1 MKLFVYKT
9 LFIFVSI
16 FIIFQLTIGLKI
28 KQFEKKI
35 EKFKSEENIENVKNK
50 IRKELRSGIKK
61 ENYLTPEDAKLINDF
76 INKLNK
82 ELSK

>member
-28 KQFEKKI
+28 KQFEKKL
-35 EKFKSEENIENVKNK
+35 KNLNLKKISKMLK
-50 IRKELRSGIKK
+50 IRLEKNLEA
-61 ENYLTPEDAKLINDF
+61 E
-76 INKLNK
+76 
-82 ELSK
+82 